1 MVSGHRAVDSDGTGL
16 LQASLVRY
24 QHPPGRLVHAVLVH
38 VMEGMASL
46 PDQGP
51 EPDEVV
57 PGRQPSV
64 PVQVR
69 SAAGDHQ
76 IVDVAVVLD
85 VGRYRP
91 PLLRVRVYPCLV
103 RQIQG
108 LIAIRRRH
116 LLRHAHT
123 IAEAV

>member
-1 MVSGHRAVDSDGTGL
+1 
-16 LQASLVRY
+16 
-24 QHPPGRLVHAVLVH
+24 
-38 VMEGMASL
+38 MASL

-64 PVQVR
+64 PVQVQ
-69 SAAGDHQ
+69 SAVGDHQ

-85 VGRYRP
+85 IGRYRP
-91 PLLRVRVYPCLV
+91 PLLRVGVYPSLV

-108 LIAIRRRH
+108 LVLCFRCHFLRQIIR
-116 LLRHAHT
+116 LRKQYNNC
-123 IAEAV
+123 